1 MARKKTILDMSP
13 YRQRYLQAL
22 LDGDRDASSSIVNEL
37 IPKHARVADVY
48 LQVLAPAMFQIGE
61 LWCDGKVN
69 VAQEHLATQI
79 TLEQM
84 DKLRLIQSIPRSW
97 SYRVMVCCVEGEQHF
112 IAAKM
117 AADLFQMEGW
127 QVDFL
132 GPNVPT
138 AALIEIVSVRCPNLL
153 ALSITID
160 SNLRRTQTLLKKI
173 RKLPGAPYIIVGGKA
188 AVRANFGKN
197 RIQGIETA
205 TNLIE
210 GVRLAKKILAPDR
223 PKAILADYLRE
234 LGRRVRD
241 LRQQAGWTQEKLA
254 QVTRLTRAYIVAVE
268 GGKQNVSMDVVIR
281 VANGL
286 GVAPDQLL
294 TTEELPLTALDK
306 KPD

>member
-1 MARKKTILDMSP
+1 MARKKNILDMDS
-13 YRQRYLQAL
+13 YQQRYLQAL
-22 LDGDRDASSSIVNEL
+22 LDGDRDDASSIVSEL
-37 IPKHARVADVY
+37 IPKRARVADIY

-84 DKLRLIQSIPRSW
+84 DKLRLIQTIPRSL

-112 IAAKM
+112 IAAQM

-127 QVDFL
+127 QVDYL

-138 AALIEIVSVRCPNLL
+138 AALIEIVSVRRPILL
-153 ALSITID
+153 ALSITMEA
-160 SNLRRTQTLLKKI
+160 NLRRTQTLVKKI
-173 RKLPGAPYIIVGGKA
+173 RKLPAAPYIIVGGRA
-188 AVRANFGKN
+188 AVGVNSGRNKFP
-197 RIQGIETA
+197 GIETA
-205 TNLIE
+205 TTVIE
-210 GVRLAKKILAPDR
+210 GVRLAKKILLPDR

-241 LRQQAGWTQEKLA
+241 LRRQAGWTQEQLA
-254 QVTRLTRAYIVAVE
+254 KVTRLTRAYIVAVE

-294 TTEELPLTALDK
+294 TTEELPATVQDK

>member
-1 MARKKTILDMSP
+1 MARKKNILDMDS
-13 YRQRYLQAL
+13 YQQRYLQAL
-22 LDGDRDASSSIVNEL
+22 LDGDRDDASSIVSEL
-37 IPKHARVADVY
+37 IPKRARVADIY
-48 LQVLAPAMFQIGE
+48 LHVLAPAMFQIGE

-84 DKLRLIQSIPRSW
+84 DKLRLIQSIPRSL

-127 QVDFL
+127 QVDYL

-138 AALIEIVSVRCPNLL
+138 AALIEIVGARHPNLL
-153 ALSITID
+153 ALSITMEA
-160 SNLRRTQTLLKKI
+160 NLRRTQTLIRKI
-173 RKLPGAPYIIVGGKA
+173 RKLAGAPYIIVGGRA
-188 AVRANFGKN
+188 AVGVNSGRNKFP
-197 RIQGIETA
+197 GIETA
-205 TNLIE
+205 TTVIE
-210 GVRLAKKILAPDR
+210 GVRLAKKILVPDR

-241 LRQQAGWTQEKLA
+241 LRRQAGWTQEQLA
-254 QVTRLTRAYIVAVE
+254 KVTRLTRAYIVAVE